1 MKYIFINLLFFFAGL
16 NFALA
21 QNLSLEDASGPLN
34 NADYVY
40 IWGDSGMYTIMDSH
54 FIVNN
59 NGSSAID
66 VKVKKTEITV
76 ISGSENYFCWGVCY
90 MPETFISSEMINIA
104 AGSSN
109 THDFSGDYKPKGNL
123 GQTTI
128 MYTFFDVANTTDSV
142 CINVVYGAT
151 AASIEESLSV
161 IEFSNAYPNP
171 ASSIVY
177 FNYTLKPGNYNAVLS
192 VSDIL
197 GSEIIHH
204 SIVNPSGR
212 TSIDVTSLESGVYFY
227 SLQINGEPQFT
238 RKLIIRH

>member
-1 MKYIFINLLFFFAGL
+1 MKYIFINLLFFIAGL
-16 NFALA
+16 SFALA
-21 QNLSLEDASGPLN
+21 QNLSLSDVSGALN

-40 IWGDSGMYTIMDSH
+40 IWGDSSIYTQMDSH
-54 FIVNN
+54 FEVHN

-66 VKVKKTEITV
+66 VKVKKTEIIV
-76 ISGSENYFCWGVCY
+76 ISGSENLFCWGMCY
-90 MPETFISSEMINIA
+90 DTATFVSSEMINIA

-109 THDFSGDYKPKGNL
+109 LHDFGGYYKPKGNL

-128 MYTFFDVANTTDSV
+128 MYTFFNNADSNDSV
-142 CINVVYGAT
+142 CVNVVYGAT
-151 AASIEESLSV
+151 AASIEESSPV

-177 FNYTLKPGNYNAVLS
+177 FNYALNSGNYNATLS

-197 GSEIIHH
+197 GSEVIHQT
-204 SIVNPSGR
+204 IVNSNRR
-212 TSIDVTSLESGVYFY
+212 TSIDVTNLESGVYFY
-227 SLQINGEPQFT
+227 SLQINGKAQFT